1 MDCQKKNDAALLVE
15 VKRLSGMDDDHAMVL
30 LYHHFYQRLLV
41 FTLSLVKLKEDA
53 EEVVEDVLVKFWTN
67 RPQIQQIENLALY
80 LYKAA
85 RNQALNYIEK
95 AERRVKNELLEE
107 SYYDFHVPTS
117 GPSPLEQLVLAEMAQ
132 TVQVAVDNL
141 PERCRLIFRMVR
153 EDGLKYKEVA
163 EALNISV
170 NTIDNQ
176 MATAVTRIMA
186 ALDFQKVAP
195 GQKGSMR
202 YKKTKLTSALSV
214 SQA

>member
-15 VKRLSGMDDDHAMVL
+15 VKRLSAMDDDHALTL

-41 FTLSLVKLKEDA
+41 FTLTLVKLKEDA

-67 RPQIQQIENLALY
+67 RQQIQQIENLALY
-80 LYKAA
+80 LYKAT

-95 AERRVKNELLEE
+95 AGRRLKNELLEE
-107 SYYDFHVPTS
+107 SHYEIQVPTS

-132 TVQVAVDNL
+132 TVRLAVDNL
-141 PERCRLIFRMVR
+141 PERCRLIFKMVR

-186 ALDFQKVAP
+186 ALDFQKAAP
-195 GQKGSMR
+195 GQKGGIR
-202 YKKTKLTSALSV
+202 FRKKQLTGNG
-214 SQA
+214 Q